1 MLGAVTVEAPRRA
14 ATGTMAFVLSCVLT
28 GTVAACSPPTGD
40 RSSETTTTIASAS
53 CVDVVFIEG
62 GQWTSWNLQQP
73 LTRATSGPAVRAE
86 GITCDDVLEP
96 GEAAS
101 VAPDP
106 NRPVRLLQID
116 GIPADQAL
124 VNPATPDYVYVHAG
138 PEVND
143 LDSLPRLVADLL
155 VNG

>member
-14 ATGTMAFVLSCVLT
+14 VTGTVAFVLSCFLS
-28 GTVAACSPPTGD
+28 GTVAACSLPTED

-53 CVDVVFIEG
+53 CVDVVFVEG
-62 GQWTSWNLQQP
+62 DRWTSWKLQQP
-73 LTRATSGPAVRAE
+73 LARATSGPAVRAE

-101 VAPDP
+101 AAPDP
-106 NRPVRLLQID
+106 TRPVQLLRID

-124 VNPATPDYVYVHAG
+124 VNPATPDYVYVHAS
-138 PEVND
+138 PEVDD

-155 VNG
+155 AKG

>member
-1 MLGAVTVEAPRRA
+1 M
-14 ATGTMAFVLSCVLT
+14 
-28 GTVAACSPPTGD
+28 AACSLPTED
-40 RSSETTTTIASAS
+40 RSSETPTTTASAS

-62 GQWTSWNLQQP
+62 DQWTSWNLQKP
-73 LTRATSGPAVRAE
+73 LARDTSRPAVRAE
-86 GITCDDVLEP
+86 GIACGDVLEP

-101 VAPDP
+101 VGPDP
-106 NRPVRLLQID
+106 NRAVRLLRID

-124 VNPATPDYVYVHAG
+124 VNPATPGYVYVHAG